1 MFLFAMCVCCM
12 QSGQPQ
18 DAKDDV
24 KGKPE
29 SQKSKIAR
37 MFGQWFGKGAQMLAD
52 SGVIENDE
60 ANTAL
65 GAAGTM
71 IQEQAEMDP
80 TETSAS
86 EFTPYFLHI
95 PVHNVTHINFNR
107 FINRFVSI
115 HVYAYMVA
123 AHILTFNLISMV
135 MGSDS

>member
-1 MFLFAMCVCCM
+1 MHESALVTTACVNTELYSMILVAMCVCCM

-18 DAKDDV
+18 DAKEDV

-37 MFGQWFGKGAQMLAD
+37 MFGQWFGKGTQMLAD

-60 ANTAL
+60 ANTAI
-65 GAAGTM
+65 GAAGTT

-86 EFTPYFLHI
+86 EFTPYS
-95 PVHNVTHINFNR
+95 VWGSSTAYSSTHCYP
-107 FINRFVSI
+107 
-115 HVYAYMVA
+115 H
-123 AHILTFNLISMV
+123 
-135 MGSDS
+135 

>member
-1 MFLFAMCVCCM
+1 MLDMELYSMFLFATCVCCM

-37 MFGQWFGKGAQMLAD
+37 MFGQWFGKGSQMLAD
-52 SGVIENDE
+52 SGVIKNDE
-60 ANTAL
+60 ANTAI

-86 EFTPYFLHI
+86 EFTHTYCIFQHTLLTTLI
-95 PVHNVTHINFNR
+95 LLSCIIVLDNVKH
-107 FINRFVSI
+107 
-115 HVYAYMVA
+115 HV
-123 AHILTFNLISMV
+123 II
-135 MGSDS
+135 

>member
-1 MFLFAMCVCCM
+1 M

-29 SQKSKIAR
+29 NQKSKIAR
-37 MFGQWFGKGAQMLAD
+37 MFGQWFGKGTQMLAD

-65 GAAGTM
+65 GAAGTT

-95 PVHNVTHINFNR
+95 PVHIVTHIN
-107 FINRFVSI
+107 SI
-115 HVYAYMVA
+115 VMYYSP
-123 AHILTFNLISMV
+123 LIMLSTT
-135 MGSDS
+135 